1 MLALVRESEEGWRV
15 EMSTNFHN
23 IRTRSNFLK
32 ACISTTKV
40 HLNTVSPPKN
50 RTIADKH
57 PNLLWT
63 LIKVSEEYAL
73 SSWRSG
79 RRYKAP
85 NILDFLPQ
93 SFVDS
98 SSRERAGVTNQD
110 MVIRSD

>member
-1 MLALVRESEEGWRV
+1 
-15 EMSTNFHN
+15 MST
-23 IRTRSNFLK
+23 
-32 ACISTTKV
+32 
-40 HLNTVSPPKN
+40 PKN

-63 LIKVSEEYAL
+63 LINVSEEYIMRFPHGEAGEGTML
-73 SSWRSG
+73 QIFWT
-79 RRYKAP
+79 
-85 NILDFLPQ
+85 LPQ